1 MLPLGLVRLVRLLTA
16 ADHGPFFWQSLT
28 FARDRA
34 MRIALVSIALIGFV
48 LAGCV
53 GRPIPI
59 PYPESE
65 LGPPPS
71 MPGASELAPAPGA
84 FTGSSGEWVIYRK
97 Q

>member
-1 MLPLGLVRLVRLLTA
+1 
-16 ADHGPFFWQSLT
+16 
-28 FARDRA
+28 

-48 LAGCV
+48 LSGRV
-53 GRPIPI
+53 GPPIPI

-65 LGPPPS
+65 LGPPPG

>member
-1 MLPLGLVRLVRLLTA
+1 M
-16 ADHGPFFWQSLT
+16 Q
-28 FARDRA
+28 
-34 MRIALVSIALIGFV
+34 IALVSIALIGFV
-48 LAGCV
+48 LGGCV
-53 GRPIPI
+53 GHPIPI

-65 LGPPPS
+65 LGPPPG